1 MSAITG
7 IFYRDGRTVPEE
19 QINKM
24 NNRLSHRGPDGSAF
38 WCEGSVA
45 LGHQMLYTTPE
56 SLHEILPF
64 EEDSLVITA
73 DARIDNRKELS
84 EKLGIE
90 DKEEISDSYFI
101 LKAYQ
106 KWGED
111 CPKELL
117 GDFAF
122 AIWDKNKERLFCAR
136 DHMGVKPFY
145 YYLDDEKFVFGTEI
159 KAIFSVS
166 EINCE
171 LNEEKIAFYLM
182 KVSGD
187 SEFTFYANI
196 KCLNSA
202 SLFELDKDR
211 IIDNKKY
218 WNLNY
223 QSQIIMDSE
232 EEYIVKF
239 REIFTEAIKCRL
251 RSYSS
256 IGFELSGGLDSS
268 SIICMANRIFSKNDD
283 VNAKTFSFISDIPE
297 FDDQYYIQKIVE
309 NNEFKHNSINADEI
323 SPLEDVNTIL
333 WHHDQPFFSPHK
345 AVISK
350 MYKKIQDKNIHVL
363 LTGQGGDD
371 VISFGTY
378 YLSELAST
386 FQWKK
391 LIKNLNGNPCRLNL
405 FKIIYYQIIIP
416 LIPAFFRNFLRP
428 YLNNDVNILNESF
441 TQRIGI
447 DINKYIKDKYRKQ
460 NSKEY
465 HYNLLVD
472 DIHQEVLASID
483 KTIAPY
489 SIEVRH
495 PFFDKRLI
503 EFCYAI
509 PTEIKYKFGWNR
521 YLLRIAM
528 DGILP
533 KEIQWRPEKSDLTP
547 LYARNLLLFEQNT
560 LKEIFNKNYETI
572 GEYVNINELQKI
584 LKKYESGKNNDP
596 FDLWIVT
603 ILFMWLEY
611 YCNNKSNI

>member
-232 EEYIVKF
+232 EEYIEKF

-333 WHHDQPFFSPHK
+333 WYHDQPFFSPHK

-391 LIKNLNGNPCRLNL
+391 LIKNLNGNPYRLNL